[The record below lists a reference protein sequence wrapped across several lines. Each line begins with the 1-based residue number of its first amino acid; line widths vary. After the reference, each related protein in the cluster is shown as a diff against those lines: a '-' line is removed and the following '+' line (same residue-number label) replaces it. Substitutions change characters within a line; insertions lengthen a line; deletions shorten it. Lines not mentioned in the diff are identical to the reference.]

1 MKLVEGSGEDR
12 DLVSAL
18 CGKQAD
24 RDCAVANRTRRIVIA
39 SQGVM
44 QEQKAGRQRCLSVAL
59 AATVV
64 VLFVL
69 GPLAW
74 WIAYTLIEEDHLL
87 IGVRGQLSI
96 LILFLSSALLAA
108 IVLAGWLR
116 RKS

>member
-1 MKLVEGSGEDR
+1 MNPVNGPGEDR

-24 RDCAVANRTRRIVIA
+24 RDCAVAHRTCRVVNA

-44 QEQKAGRQRCLSVAL
+44 QEQKAGRKRCRSVAL
-59 AATVV
+59 AAMLV
-64 VLFVL
+64 VLFVI

-74 WIAYTLIEEDHLL
+74 WIADTFLEEEHLVGL
-87 IGVRGQLSI
+87 RAQLSV
-96 LILFLSSALLAA
+96 LIFFLSTALLASV
-108 IVLAGWLR
+108 VLAGWLR